1 MKRTD
6 IILQERHRDE
16 LRKLIVD
23 ENGAEGAAYVLLGRS
38 VIGRDPLNCEPRS
51 RYTSFEVIP
60 IPDEDRVSA
69 SDRHVTWRTKS
80 FVNLCRRAKE
90 EQLIPGIVHSHP
102 GGFDGFSKQDDK
114 NELELFTLLRNR
126 NGEGVELVS
135 MVEVGGTLYR
145 GRVWV
150 EGAKPPN
157 CERVSVVGQNGISI
171 QGGSLP
177 PGDPA
182 FNRQALA
189 FGDEVNGLLR
199 QLTIGVVGCGGTG
212 SAVVQLLNRLGVGR
226 MVVIDDDVVEVSN
239 LNRLHGAT
247 MQDALKKVAK
257 VRVVADE
264 VLRSGLD
271 VGIHPIEGWVDLK
284 DARDALR
291 SCDVIFGCT
300 DDHSG
305 RIFLNRLSHFY
316 LIPVIDVGLALIPRS
331 DGKPGLQEMA
341 ARATVLF
348 PGAPCMICRG
358 IADPVR
364 ARDEDLKRRNPE
376 EFERQKAEA
385 YVVGA
390 GNPAPAV
397 VTFTTEAATMAVN
410 ELLQGLVDY
419 RGEGKWAYNR
429 YRRLSTAEER
439 RQGVKRREDC
449 SICGDLDNWGRGDV
463 VPFLDRVG

>member
-6 IILQERHRDE
+6 TILQERHRDE
-16 LRKLIVD
+16 IRNLLAD
-23 ENGAEGAAYVLLGRS
+23 ESGAEGAAYVLFGRS
-38 VIGRDPLNCEPRS
+38 DISRDPLTCEPRT
-51 RYTSFEVIP
+51 RYSSFEVIP
-60 IPDEDRVSA
+60 IPDEDRISA
-69 SDRHVTWRTKS
+69 SERHVTWNTKS

-90 EQLIPGIVHSHP
+90 EQLVPGIVHSHP
-102 GGFDGFSKQDDK
+102 GGFNGFSVQDDA
-114 NELELFTLLRNR
+114 NELDLFNLLRNR
-126 NGEGVELVS
+126 NGDDVELVS
-135 MVEVGGTLYR
+135 LIQVGERFYR

-150 EGAKPPN
+150 EDEKPTP
-157 CERVSVVGQNGISI
+157 CERVSVVGQDGISVHA
-171 QGGSLP
+171 GEFAPS
-177 PGDPA
+177 DPA

-189 FGDEVNGLLR
+189 FGEEVNGRLR
-199 QLTIGVVGCGGTG
+199 QLTVGVVGCGGTG

-226 MVVIDDDVVEVSN
+226 MIVIDDDVVEVSN

-247 MQDALKKVAK
+247 MQDAQKKVAK

-264 VLRSGLD
+264 VLRSGLG
-271 VGIHPIEGWVDLK
+271 VSIHPIKGWVDSK
-284 DARDALR
+284 EARDALR

-316 LIPVIDVGLALIPRS
+316 LIPVIDVGLALVPRS

-341 ARATVLF
+341 ARTTVLF

-358 IADPVR
+358 IADPIR
-364 ARDEDLKRRNPE
+364 ARDEDLKRRDPE
-376 EFERQKAEA
+376 EFDRRKAEA
-385 YVVGA
+385 YVIGA

-419 RGEGKWAYNR
+419 RGEGKWAWSR

-439 RQGVKRREDC
+439 RQGVKHRDDC

-463 VPFLDRVG
+463 IPFLDRVG